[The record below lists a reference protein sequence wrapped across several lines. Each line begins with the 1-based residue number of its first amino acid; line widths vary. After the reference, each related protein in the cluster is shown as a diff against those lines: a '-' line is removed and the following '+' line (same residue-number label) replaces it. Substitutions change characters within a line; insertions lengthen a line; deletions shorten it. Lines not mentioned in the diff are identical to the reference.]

1 MQAVYMDS
9 KKETKSYVCTDVW
22 LSRGCRAL
30 LQIVSKEAP
39 SGIPDM
45 IQLDILHEG
54 AIQDNIYRRYQRDE
68 IYTFVGSLLISVNP
82 YKSLDIYSPEYL
94 GRFVQDVKRSGLSAA
109 QVSSTCKA

>member
-1 MQAVYMDS
+1 
-9 KKETKSYVCTDVW
+9 
-22 LSRGCRAL
+22 
-30 LQIVSKEAP
+30 
-39 SGIPDM
+39 M

-68 IYTFVGSLLISVNP
+68 IYTFVGSILISVNP